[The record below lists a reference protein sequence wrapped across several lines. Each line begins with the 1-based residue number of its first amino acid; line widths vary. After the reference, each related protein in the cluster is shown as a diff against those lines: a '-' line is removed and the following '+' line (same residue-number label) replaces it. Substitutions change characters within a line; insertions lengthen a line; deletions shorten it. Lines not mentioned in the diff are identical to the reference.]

1 MRLVMS
7 VLVGIV
13 AVSACS
19 GTTSPPKLDCVEV
32 RGQLDPRAPGFI
44 IEYKTGVDPVSTTAA
59 LSAKYSFTPTH
70 VYTALPGF
78 AAQLSTQAVSGLT
91 CEPVVAAIEYDA
103 MGGVASR

>member
-19 GTTSPPKLDCVEV
+19 GTTAPPKVGCFEV
-32 RGQLDPRAPGFI
+32 RGKLDPRAPGFI
-44 IEYKTGVDPVSTTAA
+44 VEYKSGVDPVSTTAA

-78 AAQLSTQAVSGLT
+78 AAQLSEEAVNGLT
-91 CEPVVAAIEYDA
+91 CEPVVAAIDHDA
-103 MGGVASR
+103 MGGIV